1 MSQVT
6 LLIHLSI
13 QLTINLW
20 LLRTGPGRQT
30 GAGAKVRRVWA
41 ALSAG
46 QLGWKVKIYIWLI
59 DNICLGLSWRVSIT
73 TPWMWWMFW
82 CRREATKWR
91 ETPNRGR
98 CQASITRMTSEK
110 GSEDYTKNLTFFKLH
125 PWERTQPADLEHACD
140 QGAGQESDQ
149 EGQRH
154 EQLSSKVGHL
164 VRRRRLTSFNF

>member
-20 LLRTGPGRQT
+20 PLRTGPGRQT

-110 GSEDYTKNLTFFKLH
+110 GSEDYTKNLTFFLSYILENAH
-125 PWERTQPADLEHACD
+125 NLRTSSTRVTKELAKSLIRKDSDLSNYH
-140 QGAGQESDQ
+140 Q
-149 EGQRH
+149 
-154 EQLSSKVGHL
+154 K
-164 VRRRRLTSFNF
+164 